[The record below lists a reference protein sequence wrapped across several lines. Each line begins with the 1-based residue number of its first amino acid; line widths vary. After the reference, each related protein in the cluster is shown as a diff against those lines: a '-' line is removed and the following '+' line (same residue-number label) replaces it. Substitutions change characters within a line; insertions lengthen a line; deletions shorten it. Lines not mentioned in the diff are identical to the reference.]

1 MAGSAAVVRMAQRSA
16 RKHALMLEDVH
27 DDELLC
33 CCVLKVSKTPPQRAL
48 YIAPKLSPVLEDG
61 IVQQVED
68 MLSLTLVQLRVAM
81 VAVRV
86 QPSTIRHQ
94 DAGRGL
100 FNATAR
106 TIEPGTFI
114 QILSKGVRFRQRGA
128 DMVEVSGH
136 VFQKYLPVPFGNSW
150 AEPACAGIL
159 GGAANE
165 GDVDHANNCVIVEMQ
180 AGRNKLLAAGVT
192 FIVAVA
198 PVPPDAEFFVCYG
211 DDKWAFRDQSVAL
224 HPTTTSS
231 GKGKSPMYS

>member
-1 MAGSAAVVRMAQRSA
+1 
-16 RKHALMLEDVH
+16 
-27 DDELLC
+27 
-33 CCVLKVSKTPPQRAL
+33 
-48 YIAPKLSPVLEDG
+48 
-61 IVQQVED
+61 
-68 MLSLTLVQLRVAM
+68 
-81 VAVRV
+81 
-86 QPSTIRHQ
+86 
-94 DAGRGL
+94 
-100 FNATAR
+100 
-106 TIEPGTFI
+106 
-114 QILSKGVRFRQRGA
+114 
-128 DMVEVSGH
+128 MVEVSGH
-136 VFQKYLPVPFGNSW
+136 VFQKYLPVPFGDSW
-150 AEPACAGIL
+150 AEPAYAGIL